1 MRGVGG
7 MNTSQAVR
15 GRFQPLDLEA
25 IKSANPLPSV
35 VGGAIK
41 LHRAGNELKGL
52 CPFHAEKSPSF
63 TIFRGGSRFHCFG
76 CGAGGDVF
84 DFVSK
89 MHGVGLRDA
98 AEMLGHG
105 EVVTVAVAPL
115 PAVEDGESDRT
126 DEARAIWRAAEPAAG
141 TLVETYLR
149 SRGLSLTIPDTIRF
163 ASLRYGSRGKEYP
176 CLVAAVSAPDNKLCG
191 IQRTY
196 LRDDGEGKA
205 DVPKAK
211 LSLGKVR
218 CGAIRLAPVA
228 RSLIVCEG
236 LEDGLSLAQVCGQ
249 AVWVACGSSML
260 PSMRLPDFVR
270 EVVVGGDNDN
280 TGREAA
286 AKAAS
291 AFSERGHSVRTFF
304 PSEPHKDF
312 NQELKE
318 TSQ

>member
-1 MRGVGG
+1 MNLSQQVYRGE
-7 MNTSQAVR
+7 
-15 GRFQPLDLEA
+15 RFQPLDLEA
-25 IKSANPLPSV
+25 IRSANPLPSV

-41 LHRAGNELKGL
+41 LHRAGNEFKGL
-52 CPFHAEKSPSF
+52 CPFHAEKTPSF
-63 TIFRGGSRFHCFG
+63 TVFRGGTRWHCFG

-84 DFVSK
+84 DFVAK

-115 PAVEDGESDRT
+115 PPVDDDESDRT
-126 DEARAIWRAAEPAAG
+126 EEARAIWRAAAPAPG
-141 TLVETYLR
+141 TLAETYLR
-149 SRGLSLTIPDTIRF
+149 SRGLSVSIPETIRF
-163 ASLRYGSRGKEYP
+163 ARLRYGSRGKEHP
-176 CLVAAVSAPDNKLCG
+176 CLVAAVSDPDGNLCG

-196 LRDDGEGKA
+196 LRADGRGKA

-270 EVVVGGDNDN
+270 DVTVGGDNDN
-280 TGREAA
+280 AGREAA
-286 AKAAS
+286 ARAAT

-304 PSEPHKDF
+304 PTEPHKDF
-312 NQELKE
+312 NEELQGTAE
-318 TSQ
+318 